1 VPNINKIQ
9 EWVKKLAHCKED
21 IVFVGS
27 VSEGKINPNDID
39 IAVTSTEGL
48 HQFGKIEYWK
58 TNSCLAYNAQRC
70 KIKAEVK
77 IDIWIYSKLP
87 EYHEVDN
94 IKYQTKKA
102 TISHYKE
109 ALSLAKNDTIKNIIE
124 NKLKVWINM
133 V

>member
-1 VPNINKIQ
+1 MSNINKIQ

-58 TNSCLAYNAQRC
+58 TNATKLERLKKNYIQKRLF
-70 KIKAEVK
+70 
-77 IDIWIYSKLP
+77 SK
-87 EYHEVDN
+87 N
-94 IKYQTKKA
+94 
-102 TISHYKE
+102 
-109 ALSLAKNDTIKNIIE
+109 
-124 NKLKVWINM
+124 
-133 V
+133 